1 MQLIDIMDDFDMVIS
16 DLEEEKFT
24 DDVSQYIN
32 KLRDIS
38 SELLDFYREHKSL
51 LRLSG
56 KRYDTN

>member
-1 MQLIDIMDDFDMVIS
+1 MDDFDMVIC

-24 DDVSQYIN
+24 DDVSHYITR
-32 KLRDIS
+32 LRDIS

-56 KRYDTN
+56 KRYESN